1 MTQTRK
7 ETKTSKDEK
16 KIELTRTLIQ
26 RIKPMKITPIVK

>member
-7 ETKTSKDEK
+7 EMKTSKDEK

-26 RIKPMKITPIVK
+26 RIKPMKAPIVK